1 MSNAAKFSATEVI
14 TLDAFH
20 YLLHNPMLAEER
32 SVVSGCP
39 YLVVDLNQPPPD
51 GVLISTQGTDKW
63 RPNTIVI
70 GVSSVPVNA
79 LAEPTQAL
87 LPFIDVIA
95 DGTTPEFLLDAALIN
110 IARRP
115 IASTALIQ
123 VLRHSLSVS
132 VEQALILESLTYSS
146 LQHGAEFLRWLKPKD
161 VKAPDKPP
169 GKDIDQTV
177 LSERSSNHLTVTL
190 NRPTKHNAFSAS
202 MREGLTEA
210 LLLAS
215 TDMSI
220 EQVTLQ
226 GAGPSF
232 CAGGDLEEFGEARD
246 AAIAHLTRTT
256 RSPGRLIYTLR
267 DKITVNLHGACIGA
281 GIEMTAFAERVI
293 ARPDALFALPEVG
306 FGLVPGAGGT
316 VSIPRRI
323 GPHRTALLGLSG
335 QRIDC
340 AIALSWGLIDAI
352 E

>member
-1 MSNAAKFSATEVI
+1 MSNAAKFSATKVI

-20 YLLHNPMLAEER
+20 HLLHNPMLAEDH
-32 SVVSGCP
+32 SIVSGCP
-39 YLVVDLNQPPPD
+39 YLVVDLNQPPSD
-51 GVLISTQGTDKW
+51 GVLASTQGTEKW

-70 GVSSVPVNA
+70 GICSAPVDA
-79 LAEPTQAL
+79 LAEPTQGL

-95 DGTTPEFLLDAALIN
+95 DGAAPEFLLDTALSN
-110 IARRP
+110 IALQP
-115 IASTALIQ
+115 IASTMLIQ
-123 VLRHSLSVS
+123 LLRQSLSVS
-132 VEQALILESLTYSS
+132 VEQALISESLTYSS

-161 VKAPDKPP
+161 EQAPDQPP
-169 GKDIDQTV
+169 RKDIDKAV
-177 LSERSSNHLTVTL
+177 LSERSGNHLTVTL

-210 LLLAS
+210 LLLAR
-215 TDMSI
+215 TDTSI
-220 EQVTLQ
+220 EQVTLH

-256 RSPGRLIYTLR
+256 RSPGRLIYSMR
-267 DKITVNLHGACIGA
+267 DKIKVNLQGACIGA
-281 GIEMTAFAERVI
+281 GIEMTAFAGRVI
-293 ARPDALFALPEVG
+293 ARPDAFFALPEVG

-340 AIALSWGLIDAI
+340 ATALSWGLIDAI

>member
-1 MSNAAKFSATEVI
+1 MSNAAKFSTAEVI

-20 YLLHNPMLAEER
+20 HLLHNPMLAEDH
-32 SVVSGCP
+32 SIVSGCP
-39 YLVVDLNQPPPD
+39 YLVVDLNQPPYD
-51 GVLISTQGTDKW
+51 GVPSSAQGTEKW

-70 GVSSVPVNA
+70 GFCDAPADA
-79 LAEPTQAL
+79 LSKPTQAL

-95 DGTTPEFLLDAALIN
+95 DAAAPEFLLDTALSN
-110 IARRP
+110 IARQP
-115 IASTALIQ
+115 IASAMLIQ
-123 VLRHSLSVS
+123 LLRQSLSVS
-132 VEQALILESLTYSS
+132 LEQALISESLTYSS
-146 LQHGAEFLRWLKPKD
+146 LQHGTEFLRWLRPKD
-161 VKAPDKPP
+161 KQAPDQLPRE
-169 GKDIDQTV
+169 DIDKDV

-190 NRPTKHNAFSAS
+190 NRPIKHNAFSAS
-202 MREGLTEA
+202 MRESLTEA
-210 LLLAS
+210 LLLAHID
-215 TDMSI
+215 TSI
-220 EQVTLQ
+220 EKVTLQ

-256 RSPGRLIYTLR
+256 RSPGRLIYSLR
-267 DKITVNLHGACIGA
+267 DKITVNLQGACIGA
-281 GIEMTAFAERVI
+281 GIEMTAFAGHVI
-293 ARPDALFALPEVG
+293 ARPDAFFALPEVG

-340 AIALSWGLIDAI
+340 ATALSWGLIDAI